1 MSPFGGAAGMT
12 GGTTSGGMGGA
23 GRTGTG
29 GSAGKGGTST
39 GGTGTAGKGGSTTGG
54 TGGSAGKGGS
64 STGGTGGGSAGK
76 GGTST
81 GGTGSGTTCSNPIE
95 MTDGAAME
103 FGTTN
108 AVCIRVTEQ
117 VDGWGCSNMTGRTV
131 SVNGTAV
138 TCGQMPLPARQQ
150 NAYYFSF
157 TAGMYTYAALYYWP

>member
-12 GGTTSGGMGGA
+12 GGKGGMSGA
-23 GRTGTG
+23 STG
-29 GSAGKGGTST
+29 GSAGRGGSTST
-39 GGTGTAGKGGSTTGG
+39 GGSAGRGGSSTGG
-54 TGGSAGKGGS
+54 TSGSAGKGGS
-64 STGGTGGGSAGK
+64 
-76 GGTST
+76 ST

-131 SVNGTAV
+131 SVNGTSV

-157 TAGMYTYAALYYWP
+157 SAGMYTYAALYYWP